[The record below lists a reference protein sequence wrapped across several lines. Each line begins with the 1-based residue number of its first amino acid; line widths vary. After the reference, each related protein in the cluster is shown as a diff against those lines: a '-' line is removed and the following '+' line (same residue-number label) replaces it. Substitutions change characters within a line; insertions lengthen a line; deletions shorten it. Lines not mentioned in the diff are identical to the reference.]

1 MVERPSAVARRR
13 PRKLTDVH
21 PTRRGFVLSWWT
33 FTATFAFLRLLTWA
47 IKVHVAGLGNV
58 NAGGTHLHHYLWGI
72 LIVATIASLGL
83 VERSPT
89 WRTWMGA
96 LLGVGLALIVDE
108 IALLVE
114 LKDVYW
120 SGAGEV
126 SIAVA
131 LIVIGVAGS
140 VLALTRAPHRDD
152 PLD

>member
-1 MVERPSAVARRR
+1 MSERRKPRRLR
-13 PRKLTDVH
+13 DVH

-33 FTATFAFLRLLTWA
+33 FTATFGLLRLLTWA
-47 IKVHVAGLGNV
+47 IRMHVEGLGNV
-58 NAGGTHLHHYLWGI
+58 SAGGTHLHHYLWGI
-72 LIVATIASLGL
+72 LIVSVIAFAGL
-83 VERSPT
+83 IERSPA
-89 WRTWMGA
+89 WRAWMGA
-96 LLGVGLALIVDE
+96 LYGIGLALIVDE

-131 LIVIGVAGS
+131 LIAIGVVGS

-152 PLD
+152 QLG